1 MTARLAHTTQE
12 LESRSNDGIDVRLL
26 WSEYNNRVLVSVA
39 DAKTGD
45 GFAIEVREGER
56 AMDVFHHPFAFAAW
70 RDMEMSAP
78 PATAAVRLASSPRRP

>member
-12 LESRSNDGIDVRLL
+12 LESRSNNGIDVRLL

-45 GFAIEVREGER
+45 GFAIEVSEGER

-70 RDMEMSAP
+70 RNMEMSAP
-78 PATAAVRLASSPRRP
+78 PADSGSPARQLAA

>member
-1 MTARLAHTTQE
+1 MAARLAHTTQE
-12 LESRSNDGIDVRLL
+12 LESRSNDGVDVRLL
-26 WSEYNNRVLVSVA
+26 WSGHDNRVLVSVA

-45 GFAIEVREGER
+45 GFAIDVFEAER

-78 PATAAVRLASSPRRP
+78 GHTAAVRLASSLGR